1 MRMKFSVHT
10 GDGSG
15 AMSTIAIVI
24 FVAIGLVLLM
34 RLNDREDTPSV
45 GGSSLAAYIVAV
57 GVLLGITV
65 LFVRGCQGSF

>member
-1 MRMKFSVHT
+1 
-10 GDGSG
+10 
-15 AMSTIAIVI
+15 MSTIAIVI